1 MKKQNENAARSRAA
15 MLGVIALFFA
25 SVAAQAGEQ
34 VTPPPRTPGFSM
46 VVVKGGLNP
55 DEVKR
60 QERAHKDKVHNKKNL
75 VLEDDS
81 KDKSNN
87 ANGSKK

>member
-1 MKKQNENAARSRAA
+1 MKKQNRNAACSRAS
-15 MLGVIALFFA
+15 MLGVIALYLA
-25 SVAAQAGEQ
+25 TVAAQAGAQ
-34 VTPPPRTPGFSM
+34 VTPPPRPPGTSM

-81 KDKSNN
+81 KDKRTNG
-87 ANGSKK
+87 NGSKK